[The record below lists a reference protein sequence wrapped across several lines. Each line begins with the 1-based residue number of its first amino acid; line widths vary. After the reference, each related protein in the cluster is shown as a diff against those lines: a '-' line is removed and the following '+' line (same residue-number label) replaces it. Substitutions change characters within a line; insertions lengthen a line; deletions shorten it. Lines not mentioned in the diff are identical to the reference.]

1 LYIGHDSYLVIVW
14 KGNKFGIAL
23 IYFRQ
28 GSLCFLQEWI
38 FKPLG
43 NWPKNE
49 CGNTPRYRLV
59 IYCFDSIYI
68 YIYISFWFKMK
79 SISFIKPDHRR
90 IYIYIYK
97 ECVGLSAAWKMS
109 IINGCEGM
117 TANGL
122 LVVNRWTTCILETT
136 VYKTSSWKA
145 NYIILETQVTN
156 CKTKSEWQSRKHTI
170 LQKDMGDK
178 LSTLIW
184 LHEHIWYI

>member
-1 LYIGHDSYLVIVW
+1 MNIQTTWQLTKKRMWDHTKVSFGYILFW
-14 KGNKFGIAL
+14 
-23 IYFRQ
+23 
-28 GSLCFLQEWI
+28 
-38 FKPLG
+38 
-43 NWPKNE
+43 
-49 CGNTPRYRLV
+49 
-59 IYCFDSIYI
+59 FDI

-90 IYIYIYK
+90 IYIYIYIYK

-184 LHEHIWYI
+184 LHEHIWYIYKQYIYICITVHQQKIYIYKKTMYIYI